1 MVILVRWKAPE
12 IHQVYKHTQSP
23 PPSALSCGF
32 CMLDLFMAVSSMQ
45 GGRVLHRLHPSL
57 SATPFPGHGTV
68 LTPIFLQHVIEILS
82 TFQCFFFK
90 VIFFFLRPNINRFLL
105 ANTFPVCSPK
115 VDQRTYLSYFAPD
128 VALMVAS
135 ESSPE
140 ILGYYRQPW
149 HQFAVFDR
157 QSLWPQSDV
166 CQINVVLTLS
176 IFVQLKTE
184 VKHELC
190 SFFAHLIGHFLNTDF
205 IYFVIN
211 QPRFRLGWSFSRTLI
226 FIQ

>member
-12 IHQVYKHTQSP
+12 IHQVYYQHIQSP

-45 GGRVLHRLHPSL
+45 GGTVLHRLHPSL
-57 SATPFPGHGTV
+57 SATPFPGRGTV

-82 TFQCFFFK
+82 T
-90 VIFFFLRPNINRFLL
+90 NHFLL
-105 ANTFPVCSPK
+105 ASTFPMCSPK
-115 VDQRTYLSYFAPD
+115 VDQRAYLSYFAPD

-140 ILGYYRQPW
+140 ILGYYSQPW
-149 HQFAVFDR
+149 HQFAFFNR

-166 CQINVVLTLS
+166 CQINVVLTLYT
-176 IFVQLKTE
+176 FVQLKTE

-190 SFFAHLIGHFLNTDF
+190 SFFAHLIGHFLHTDF

-211 QPRFRLGWSFSRTLI
+211 QPGFRLGWSFS
-226 FIQ
+226 